1 MPNAAAYI
9 ALLLWPAVTLALFA
23 SMRPAPALIW
33 SLLGGY
39 LLLPVNIAMDFPGVP
54 ALDKTSI
61 PSISALVGA
70 LIFARGP
77 VVRPPREWWLVALMA
92 LYIISPIFT
101 VLTNRDP
108 LTFGSFL
115 LPGLKPYD
123 AFSAA
128 AYKCIDLLPFVL
140 GYSVLKTTRAQDY
153 FLRALVVAV
162 LGYSLLM
169 MIEVRFSPQLHT
181 WIYGFFPH
189 SFEQQVRGGGFRP
202 VVFLGH
208 GLLVAILTAM
218 AIVAAAYLAQRR
230 ATIFGVSAW
239 AWLAYLVVVMI
250 LCRSLG
256 ALVISAAALF
266 AMIVMPRKGVRFI
279 CGLVAITVL
288 LYPVLRG
295 ADLVPVQAFA
305 DQIAAVNDER
315 AGSFQTRIDNEDQLL
330 ERADQRPWFGW
341 GGYGRNRVYDEYTGR
356 DLSITD
362 GTWIITIGSN
372 GWVGYIAA
380 FGLLCL
386 PMVVAWRRGARLSP
400 TSAALSLML
409 AVNLLDLLPNSS
421 LSPLTWL
428 MAGTLARMPQGPVRT
443 TRDLTAYR
451 KQLESARLPDQCH
464 QTRI

>member
-1 MPNAAAYI
+1 MPNTVAYI

-39 LLLPVNIAMDFPGVP
+39 LLLPVNTAFDFPGVP

-70 LIFARGP
+70 LIFAKGP
-77 VVRPPREWWLVALMA
+77 VVRPPREWWLVALLA
-92 LYIISPIFT
+92 LYIISPMFT
-101 VLTNRDP
+101 VLTNRDS
-108 LTFGSFL
+108 LMFGSFM

-123 AFSAA
+123 AFSVA
-128 AYKCIDLLPFVL
+128 AYKCIDLIPFVL
-140 GYSVLKTTRAQDY
+140 GYSVLRTTRAQDY

-169 MIEVRFSPQLHT
+169 LIEVRLSPQLHT

-189 SFEQQVRGGGFRP
+189 SFGQQVRDGGYRP

-218 AIVAAAYLAQRR
+218 AIVATAYLARRR

-256 ALVISAAALF
+256 ALVLSAAALF
-266 AMIVMPRKGVRFI
+266 AMIVIPRKGVRLI
-279 CGLVAITVL
+279 CALVAIMVL
-288 LYPVLRG
+288 LYPILRG
-295 ADLVPVQAFA
+295 VDVVPVQAFA
-305 DQIAAVNDER
+305 DQIAAVNEER
-315 AGSFQTRIDNEDQLL
+315 SGSLQTRIDNENQLL
-330 ERADQRPWFGW
+330 ERANQRPWFGW

-362 GTWIITIGSN
+362 GTWIIIIGSN
-372 GWVGYIAA
+372 GWAGYIAA
-380 FGLLCL
+380 FSLFCL
-386 PMVVAWRRGARLSP
+386 PMVAAWRRGARLSP
-400 TSAALSLML
+400 ASAALSLIL

-421 LSPLTWL
+421 LTPLTWL
-428 MAGTLARMPQGPVRT
+428 MAGTLARMLQRSLRT
-443 TRDLTAYR
+443 TSDTTYYR
-451 KQLESARLPDQCH
+451 EQPDNSH
-464 QTRI
+464 LA